1 METALYLGL
10 EIAVLTLAIWGGI
23 GLVDQGNSENTP
35 GVAFIFASLLVV
47 SSAFLGWVTLLPLV
61 VFVWALIRYY
71 DLAIWKCLA
80 VLVTVVAAG
89 LVFAL
94 FASG

>member
-1 METALYLGL
+1 MQTALYLAL

-35 GVAFIFASLLVV
+35 GVAFVFAALLVLT
-47 SSAFLGWVTLLPLV
+47 SAFLAWVKFLPLV

-71 DLAIWKCLA
+71 DLAIWKCLV
-80 VLVTVVAAG
+80 VLFLVVASG
-89 LVFAL
+89 LAFEL
-94 FASG
+94 FLGV